1 MQSALTDINVLL
13 HSGQLNFR
21 HNGEVCGEMST
32 LVRAVRLL
40 GEIGGL
46 KLSVGID
53 DYVSGGKDEVVTLVA
68 VIVGEV
74 EVVPC
79 AVLCALNAGFRVA
92 VVVFPSYPTVRSLC

>member
-1 MQSALTDINVLL
+1 MQSALTDMNVLL
-13 HSGQLNFR
+13 HSGQLNFH

-53 DYVSGGKDEVVTLVA
+53 DYVSGGKDKVVTLVA
-68 VIVGEV
+68 YS
-74 EVVPC
+74 
-79 AVLCALNAGFRVA
+79 ALLTLAFE
-92 VVVFPSYPTVRSLC
+92 